1 MTVKMAN
8 AGEPDSE
15 AAQLPA
21 PPCLSITPLLQR
33 QTWLLEGRSCFQPRS
48 ANPGAWGQGL
58 RQPPPNPH
66 PRLFILN
73 CLLHNHLSHQDHRVF
88 VILVSPVSKQT
99 LNSPKTRPA
108 RGEIVTP
115 LAPQNWAV
123 GAGSQTCVPVHCF
136 FRTLP

>member
-1 MTVKMAN
+1 MAN

-88 VILVSPVSKQT
+88 VILGSQSRAQQRNTNV
-99 LNSPKTRPA
+99 LLEHF
-108 RGEIVTP
+108 EI
-115 LAPQNWAV
+115 LKIK
-123 GAGSQTCVPVHCF
+123 GAG
-136 FRTLP
+136 